1 MQDIGHEHVVK
12 VESFDIAEALGESVL
27 VQAQ

>member
-12 VESFDIAEALGESVL
+12 VESFDIAKALGKSVL
-27 VQAQ
+27 ILAQ